1 MEKEIL
7 ESIHQPAQLEALY
20 RNDKTGF
27 KKAFNT
33 LYPNGGQDAH
43 LQFWHTRLNYQAEK
57 LKLGTHQEFWIVA
70 MLALVAGLFANIS
83 NIPGVNQEQFFSRNT
98 SFLIMPFITV
108 YYIWKQGISVKAKA
122 AILFTL
128 IVLATYMN
136 CLPNN
141 SYSSSVMLVYI
152 HIPLLLWS
160 ILGYGYL
167 GNEIGN
173 AEKRIQFL
181 KFNGDLLI
189 MTALIVL
196 SCILFTVITFGLF
209 DLIGIKIGAFYM
221 QHIAIWGI
229 GAIPIFATYLVDN
242 NPQIIN
248 KVSPIIAKIF
258 TPLVFIN
265 LLVYLI
271 TLIYTGKYPHQDR
284 NLLLVYNALLV
295 GVLALIFFS
304 IAERGKE
311 DFNLLNTLLLTGLSI
326 LTIVVNGIAL
336 SAIVFRIL
344 EWGFTPNRVTVLG
357 GNILIC
363 INLVLVAIQLIKSL
377 RDKSDLTSVE
387 KTIANYLPVYAIWTA
402 VVAFVFPIL
411 FHWR

>member
-1 MEKEIL
+1 
-7 ESIHQPAQLEALY
+7 
-20 RNDKTGF
+20 
-27 KKAFNT
+27 
-33 LYPNGGQDAH
+33 
-43 LQFWHTRLNYQAEK
+43 
-57 LKLGTHQEFWIVA
+57 
-70 MLALVAGLFANIS
+70 
-83 NIPGVNQEQFFSRNT
+83 
-98 SFLIMPFITV
+98 
-108 YYIWKQGISVKAKA
+108 
-122 AILFTL
+122 
-128 IVLATYMN
+128 
-136 CLPNN
+136 
-141 SYSSSVMLVYI
+141 
-152 HIPLLLWS
+152 
-160 ILGYGYL
+160 
-167 GNEIGN
+167 
-173 AEKRIQFL
+173 
-181 KFNGDLLI
+181 
-189 MTALIVL
+189 
-196 SCILFTVITFGLF
+196 
-209 DLIGIKIGAFYM
+209 M

-311 DFNLLNTLLLTGLSI
+311 EFNLLNTLLLTGLSI
-326 LTIVVNGIAL
+326 LTIIVNGIAL
-336 SAIVFRIL
+336 SAIVFRIV

-377 RDKSDLTSVE
+377 RNKSDLALVE

-402 VVAFVFPIL
+402 VVAFLFPIL
-411 FHWR
+411 FHWK